1 MYDFM
6 IMNSEF
12 MINEFMIM
20 NFEFLCHIAY
30 GICNMT

>member
-1 MYDFM
+1 M

>member
-1 MYDFM
+1 MILNSEF

-12 MINEFMIM
+12 MIM
-20 NFEFLCHIAY
+20 NVEFLCHIAY